1 MKGNFDLSAPLG
13 GQGAG
18 AGPDTFERIPVSVYA
33 TPDEGARAAAA
44 AIAALLRQRAAEG
57 CSCVLGLATGS
68 TMIAVYAELLRL
80 HREEGLSFRNAVTF
94 NLDEY
99 YPIDRTAYQS
109 YYQFMQRHLFQQVDI
124 APANIHLPDG
134 SLPKEAVRAHCAA
147 YEEAI
152 AAAGGI
158 DLQLLGIGHNGHIGF
173 NEPGSGL
180 HTRTRLV
187 NLEPGT
193 RMANSYEFAN
203 PGQVPRLAISMGLST
218 ILQARRIIL
227 LAWGPG
233 KARIVRQAVEG
244 QPSESVP
251 ASLLQQHPDCR
262 FVVDTAAAAELTRL
276 RAPWLAGEVEWT
288 SATVRRAV
296 VRLALEKGKPVLW
309 LTNKDYTEA
318 GLGDLL
324 ADRGDAYTINLEVYY
339 ALRDSITGW
348 PGGKQ
353 GAGSSHPERAEPWP
367 KRVLIFS
374 PHPDDDIIS
383 MGGTFRRLHE
393 QGHTVHVA
401 YQTSG
406 NIAVTDEFLLRH
418 LDFAAGFEAA
428 AGDGNEQT
436 GRALQ
441 EVHAYLAQKG
451 PHDLDSP
458 LIRSLKGLIR
468 RGEARATCRYVGLPE
483 DQVHF
488 QNLPF
493 YETGT
498 IEKNP
503 MGPEDV
509 RITKELLQTVRPH
522 QVFAAGDLAD
532 PHGTHKVCLDVV
544 LQALKELK
552 ESGAGW
558 IGDCRLWLYKGAWQE
573 WDVEEI
579 DMAVPMSPG
588 QVLEKRHGIF
598 MHQSQ
603 KDIVPFQGDDAREFW
618 QRAEER
624 NAHTADAY
632 AQLGLTRYA
641 ALEAFKRWDF

>member
-1 MKGNFDLSAPLG
+1 MNHNNLGAPSG
-13 GQGAG
+13 GQGG
-18 AGPDTFERIPVSVYA
+18 GPDTLERIPVTVFA
-33 TPDEGARAAAA
+33 TPEEGAIAAAA
-44 AIAALLRQRAAEG
+44 EIATLLRQRAAEG
-57 CSCVLGLATGS
+57 RMCVLGLATGS
-68 TMIAVYAELLRL
+68 TMLPVYGELLRL
-80 HREEGLSFRNAVTF
+80 HRDEGLSFRNAITF

-99 YPIDRTAYQS
+99 FPINGAAYQS
-109 YYQFMQRHLFQQVDI
+109 YRQFMQRHLFSHVDI
-124 APANIHLPDG
+124 DPANVHIPDG
-134 SLPKEAVRAHCAA
+134 SLPKEAVRAACAA

-193 RMANSYEFAN
+193 RLANAYEFAN

-218 ILQARRIIL
+218 ILQARRILL

-233 KARIVRQAVEG
+233 KARIVRAAVEG
-244 QPSESVP
+244 QPAESVP

-262 FVVDTAAAAELTRL
+262 FLVDAPAAAELTRI
-276 RAPWLAGEVEWT
+276 RAPWLAGEVDWT
-288 SATVRRAV
+288 AATVRRAV
-296 VRLALEKGKPVLW
+296 VRLALERDKPVLW
-309 LTNKDYTEA
+309 LGNKDYTEG

-324 ADRGDAYTINLEVYY
+324 ADRGDAYAINLEVYY

-348 PGGKQ
+348 PGGRPD
-353 GAGSSHPERAEPWP
+353 AGPRHPERPQPWP
-367 KRVLIFS
+367 KRVLLFS

-406 NIAVTDEFLLRH
+406 NIAVTDEFLVRH
-418 LDFAAGFEAA
+418 LDFAAGFEAIA
-428 AGDGNEQT
+428 ASDNEGTRSVLADVQ
-436 GRALQ
+436 
-441 EVHAYLAQKG
+441 AYLAQKG
-451 PHDLDSP
+451 PHDLDSE
-458 LIRSLKGLIR
+458 LIRSLKGLVR
-468 RGEARATCRYVGLPE
+468 RGEARATCRYVGIPPG
-483 DQVHF
+483 QVHF
-488 QNLPF
+488 LNLPF

-503 MGPEDV
+503 MGPADV
-509 RITKELLQTVRPH
+509 ALTKKLLQQVEPQ

-544 LQALKELK
+544 LQSLRELK
-552 ESGAGW
+552 EEGAAW
-558 IGDCRLWLYKGAWQE
+558 IADCRLWLYKGAWQE
-573 WDVEEI
+573 WDVEDI

-624 NAHTADAY
+624 NAHTADTY
-632 AQLGLTRYA
+632 ARLGLTRYA
-641 ALEAFKRWDF
+641 AIEAFKRWQF